1 MKKTLSI
8 IMAAMLMAA
17 GARAQELV
25 TGYNMAVWQGGTCK
39 EYVVTDVDSVTFR
52 PLYGKI
58 IRSITLSKTEL
69 EVEAQGGRML

>member
-1 MKKTLSI
+1 M
-8 IMAAMLMAA
+8 
-17 GARAQELV
+17 